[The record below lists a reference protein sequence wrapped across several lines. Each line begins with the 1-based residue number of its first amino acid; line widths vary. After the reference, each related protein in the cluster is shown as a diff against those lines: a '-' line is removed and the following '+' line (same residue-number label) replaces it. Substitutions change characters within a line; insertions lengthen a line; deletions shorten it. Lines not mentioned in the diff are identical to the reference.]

1 MASNKSKKNQK
12 LLETIALII
21 VLVVGGFFGVD
32 YLSEDKGDDQDAY
45 EQLPLEEY
53 YQGAEGLSGD
63 ELKDF
68 LNNLVS
74 TGVKDVDYGD
84 AKVYLAEA
92 DADPDD
98 PTKLLTIYSRDKVNA
113 TWDGGDTWA
122 REHVWP
128 NSRLGM
134 ERVGESDV
142 CQASDLHNLRAIVPS
157 VNSSRSNKSYDTVTG
172 AETWYP
178 GDEDKGDVAR
188 ILFYMVIR
196 YSYLNLVDDNL
207 ADDPDT
213 NYTMDG
219 ARMGKLSVLIKW
231 HHEDPVD
238 DFERQRNEVIYKY
251 QNNRNPFIDH
261 PEFAQYIFEGQAPV
275 SFNHFENPVIVM
287 ISDVK
292 LKEKYEEYC

>member
-157 VNSSRSNKSYDTVTG
+157 VNRIRATSPLSSSPGYHVSAPVAVSYDLLLRLLFTLGTI
-172 AETWYP
+172 
-178 GDEDKGDVAR
+178 AR
-188 ILFYMVIR
+188 RL
-196 YSYLNLVDDNL
+196 
-207 ADDPDT
+207 
-213 NYTMDG
+213 
-219 ARMGKLSVLIKW
+219 
-231 HHEDPVD
+231 
-238 DFERQRNEVIYKY
+238 
-251 QNNRNPFIDH
+251 
-261 PEFAQYIFEGQAPV
+261 
-275 SFNHFENPVIVM
+275 
-287 ISDVK
+287 
-292 LKEKYEEYC
+292 